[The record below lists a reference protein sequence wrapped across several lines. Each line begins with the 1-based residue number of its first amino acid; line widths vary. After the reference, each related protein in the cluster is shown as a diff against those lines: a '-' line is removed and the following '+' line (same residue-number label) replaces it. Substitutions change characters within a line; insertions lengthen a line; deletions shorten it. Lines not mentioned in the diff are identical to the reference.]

1 MNKKVAIINSY
12 NCGST
17 GTIACEIGNFAIAEG
32 YEVLKCFPKHKKNI
46 IEKKN
51 DQYLFGIPLLYK
63 INDYICKITGLYG
76 FFQFYNTKK
85 LIKKLKSFKPS
96 IIHLHNLHSSY
107 VNLNILFKYIKKNNI
122 TVVWTLHD
130 CWAFTGRCPH
140 FTISKCERWKNG
152 CTKCKRKYYEYPKSL
167 INTSKL
173 QWKRKN
179 KLFNSIKNLIL
190 VTPSIWLNNLV
201 KESFLKKHKSVVIRN
216 GIDNNIFKPINSDI
230 REMYNISNDK
240 YILLG
245 VAFLWSETK
254 GLDVFIKLSEL
265 LDESYQIILVGTD
278 DNVDTILPKNIISIH
293 KTTNKYE
300 LAKIYSVANL
310 FINPTREEM
319 LGMVNIEANACGI
332 PVVTF
337 KTGGSP
343 ECITELSGVVCD
355 KCNVEQLFAIIN
367 DIRNNKHFTK
377 ENCIKNSQR
386 FNQVVKYKEYIEL
399 YNDIL
404 NDEYNNK

>member
-1 MNKKVAIINSY
+1 M
-12 NCGST
+12 
-17 GTIACEIGNFAIAEG
+17 
-32 YEVLKCFPKHKKNI
+32 
-46 IEKKN
+46 
-51 DQYLFGIPLLYK
+51 
-63 INDYICKITGLYG
+63 
-76 FFQFYNTKK
+76 
-85 LIKKLKSFKPS
+85 IKKLKSFKPS